1 MCSFYL
7 KKAVF
12 MAAFFLFFSVSILAS
27 FSMRQ
32 VQELA
37 LTLALSAHSAILLVL
52 SLLFGTSCL
61 WRDIEKRYVHS
72 VLSLPRTR
80 QRYLLG
86 KFASLVGFLLF
97 CSVLLGLAGT
107 LAVLLAARGYPADVP
122 VLWLNVLVALLGDL
136 LKSLLLAALA
146 LLFSTLATSFYL
158 PFLVTL
164 ALYLCGSASQQ
175 VYEYLASPAA
185 AQLSPLVVA
194 AAKGLHFVLPNFALF
209 DFKVAAI
216 YALPL
221 AAQQVGLMLAYFVVY
236 TALVLLA
243 AVALFNRR
251 QFP

>member
-1 MCSFYL
+1 MLMIVLFL
-7 KKAVF
+7 TIIAVI
-12 MAAFFLFFSVSILAS
+12 FLFSH

-72 VLSLPRTR
+72 VLSLPWTR

-122 VLWLNVLVALLGDL
+122 VHWLNVLVALLGDL